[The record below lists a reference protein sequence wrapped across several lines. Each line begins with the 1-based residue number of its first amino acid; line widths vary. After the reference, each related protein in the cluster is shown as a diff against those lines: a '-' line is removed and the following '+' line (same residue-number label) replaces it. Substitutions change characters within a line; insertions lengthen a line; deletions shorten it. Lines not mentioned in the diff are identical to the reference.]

1 MQKKLFILS
10 IVGVS
15 IIGLTLLYDKENNK
29 TILEN
34 TDINS
39 QIINNNALTM
49 MYETEAGSGEYQVS
63 SDTSWPQSGYVFNET
78 LSKCE
83 NGGVLTWDDENK
95 KVLLQTN
102 SSDKCYV
109 YFDKSITLANYI
121 MNNVYTG
128 TDGENGLY
136 YHDGVGSYTNAD
148 QEAGDYSYRYSG
160 ANPNN
165 YVCFGSDE
173 EVCPDDNLYRIIGV
187 FDNEVKL
194 IKNTSIGYYAWDN
207 DEVEFT
213 NSDDTKEK
221 YVVPIADWIPS
232 DSGSNEWNTSDINY
246 HINND
251 YYFDTL
257 DINWQNKVALN
268 EWKIGGNTNNNIL
281 NTSIKQTFTNE
292 IINPTEDVIYIAKIG
307 LMYVSDYGYAVS
319 PENWTQNM
327 ETNDKNNY
335 CDRNWMFKN
344 TDEWTITKI
353 AGTENM
359 VVRIHNSCSLFTNSV
374 DGASAIRPAFFLNS
388 NVQYGSGTGTQTD
401 PYRIV

>member
-1 MQKKLFILS
+1 M
-10 IVGVS
+10 
-15 IIGLTLLYDKENNK
+15 
-29 TILEN
+29 
-34 TDINS
+34 
-39 QIINNNALTM
+39 
-49 MYETEAGSGEYQVS
+49 
-63 SDTSWPQSGYVFNET
+63 
-78 LSKCE
+78 
-83 NGGVLTWDDENK
+83 
-95 KVLLQTN
+95 
-102 SSDKCYV
+102 
-109 YFDKSITLANYI
+109 
-121 MNNVYTG
+121 
-128 TDGENGLY
+128 
-136 YHDGVGSYTNAD
+136 
-148 QEAGDYSYRYSG
+148 
-160 ANPNN
+160 
-165 YVCFGSDE
+165 
-173 EVCPDDNLYRIIGV
+173 

-268 EWKIGGNTNNNIL
+268 EWKIGGNTNDNIL

>member
-15 IIGLTLLYDKENNK
+15 IIGLTLLYDKETNK

-49 MYETEAGSGEYQVS
+49 MYETEADSGEYQVS

-109 YFDKSITLANYI
+109 YFDKSNTLANYI
-121 MNNVYTG
+121 INNVYTG

-268 EWKIGGNTNNNIL
+268 KWKIGNNTNDNIL

-359 VVRIHNSCSLFTNSV
+359 AVRIHNSCSLFTNSV

-388 NVQYGSGTGTQTD
+388 NVQYISGTGTESD
-401 PYRIV
+401 PFRIA

>member
-1 MQKKLFILS
+1 MA
-10 IVGVS
+10 
-15 IIGLTLLYDKENNK
+15 
-29 TILEN
+29 TIR
-34 TDINS
+34 IC
-39 QIINNNALTM
+39 
-49 MYETEAGSGEYQVS
+49 
-63 SDTSWPQSGYVFNET
+63 FNET

-109 YFDKSITLANYI
+109 YFDKSNTLANYI
-121 MNNVYTG
+121 INNVYTG
-128 TDGENGLY
+128 TDGENELY
-136 YHDGVGSYTNAD
+136 YHDGVGSYSNAD

-268 EWKIGGNTNNNIL
+268 EWKIGGNTNDNIL

-374 DGASAIRPAFFLNS
+374 DGASAIRPAFFFKF
-388 NVQYGSGTGTQTD
+388 
-401 PYRIV
+401 

>member
-15 IIGLTLLYDKENNK
+15 IIGLTLLYDKETNK

-374 DGASAIRPAFFLNS
+374 DGASAIRPAFFFKF
-388 NVQYGSGTGTQTD
+388 
-401 PYRIV
+401 